1 MMRMYGDPNFFIKQP
16 ETETV
21 YVSGQTD
28 AQFFYNKMCIAEEK
42 CKQLEKKLEAI
53 KKSDVGKLKDAVWD
67 LSELVCEMK
76 VAFDDIKYRVYDLK
90 GRDKYIVLTRFES
103 LQHMVASRLE
113 TIGKNLEG
121 VDTTK

>member
-1 MMRMYGDPNFFIKQP
+1 MRMYEDPVYINPPKQ
-16 ETETV
+16 V
-21 YVSGQTD
+21 YVESQTD
-28 AQFFYNKMCIAEEK
+28 VQFFYNKMCRAEEK
-42 CKQLEKKLEAI
+42 CKQLEKALEAI

-76 VAFDDIKYRVYDLK
+76 VAFDDIEYRVHDLK
-90 GRDKYIVLTRFES
+90 GRDKCTVLTRFES

-113 TIGKNLEG
+113 TIEKNLEG